1 MRLQW
6 KDFDFWL
13 FLAAFALSVIGI
25 FLIFSSKYYSSNPS
39 EHNLYLKQVLWLIFG
54 LVAMG
59 VVFFIPLR
67 FHDAF
72 SYLSYFIALVFLGL
86 LILSGINQIG
96 AARWFRLGWINL
108 QPSEFAKLAFVF
120 ALARYLSYTKKPIYS
135 LKWLITVVL
144 LVCLPTVLI
153 LKQPDLGTSLVFFA
167 LFFSILFWAGVPV
180 LFLIVLVSPLLSLVC
195 GFHWFTWAL
204 FFLGFLVVLYYLRPG
219 LIFGVI
225 TILLNFAVGTVTPL
239 IWSRLHDYQK
249 LRILTFLDPGRDP
262 QGAGYQILQS
272 KVAIGSGGI
281 LGKGFLQ
288 GSQTKLAFLPMQ
300 HTDFIFTV
308 VGEELGLLG
317 ALVILALFTFL
328 IIRGIIIAKKARNTF
343 ASFTAIGITTIFA
356 FQMLVNMGMV
366 LGIMPVTGLPLPFL
380 SYGGSSML
388 LSWIGVGL
396 LLAIGYKWYEY

>member
-1 MRLQW
+1 
-6 KDFDFWL
+6 
-13 FLAAFALSVIGI
+13 
-25 FLIFSSKYYSSNPS
+25 
-39 EHNLYLKQVLWLIFG
+39 
-54 LVAMG
+54 
-59 VVFFIPLR
+59 
-67 FHDAF
+67 
-72 SYLSYFIALVFLGL
+72 
-86 LILSGINQIG
+86 
-96 AARWFRLGWINL
+96 
-108 QPSEFAKLAFVF
+108 
-120 ALARYLSYTKKPIYS
+120 
-135 LKWLITVVL
+135 
-144 LVCLPTVLI
+144 
-153 LKQPDLGTSLVFFA
+153 
-167 LFFSILFWAGVPV
+167 
-180 LFLIVLVSPLLSLVC
+180 VC

-204 FFLGFLVVLYYLRPG
+204 FFLGFLVVLYYLKPG